1 MRQNASEKWL
11 TGIRQFGNIQ
21 CVPRVPIPNSPY
33 RVGFFSFDLGEKRHV
48 HVRRD
53 RKECK
58 IWIEPAVE
66 LAWNSGFADHEV
78 NDILRLVC
86 ENLPLI
92 NSTYESAAKN
102 P

>member
-1 MRQNASEKWL
+1 MKAQGSCNDLTEIPKSEIIK
-11 TGIRQFGNIQ
+11 
-21 CVPRVPIPNSPY
+21 CVPRVPIPNTPY
-33 RVGFFSFDLGEKRHV
+33 RVGFFSFDLTERHHV
-48 HVRRD
+48 HVRRE

-58 IWIEPAVE
+58 IWIEQSVE
-66 LAWNSGFADHEV
+66 LAWNSGFADHEL